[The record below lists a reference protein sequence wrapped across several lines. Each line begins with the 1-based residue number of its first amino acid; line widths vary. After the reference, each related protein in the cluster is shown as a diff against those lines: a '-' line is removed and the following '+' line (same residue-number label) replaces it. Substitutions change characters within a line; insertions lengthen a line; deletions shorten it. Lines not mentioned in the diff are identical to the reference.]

1 MDMTE
6 NFEKTIGYHFR
17 NSHLLTQAMTHSSYA
32 NEHGGNRLACNER
45 LEFLGDAV
53 LELVSSEVIYGTHPE
68 MNEGQMT
75 KFRASIVCEP
85 ALAEVAR
92 TLGIPA
98 MLLLGKGEEAA
109 GGRLRDSLT
118 SDALEALIGA
128 VYLDGGFAPAENFV
142 KRFIMSGLEKR
153 SLFKDSK
160 TILQEKMQEMGLG
173 DPVYEVLSIAGPEHL
188 RVFTVAL
195 RAGDGLECS
204 AEGRNKKQAEQLA
217 AAQMLKK
224 LEKQ

>member
-1 MDMTE
+1 MLQQE
-6 NFEKTIGYHFR
+6 FQPAFPQAAFELQSF
-17 NSHLLTQAMTHSSYA
+17 
-32 NEHGGNRLACNER
+32 
-45 LEFLGDAV
+45 
-53 LELVSSEVIYGTHPE
+53 
-68 MNEGQMT
+68 
-75 KFRASIVCEP
+75 
-85 ALAEVAR
+85 
-92 TLGIPA
+92 
-98 MLLLGKGEEAA
+98 LLLGKGEEQT
-109 GGRLRDSLT
+109 GGRNRDSII
-118 SDALEALIGA
+118 SDATEALLGA
-128 VYLDGGFAPAENFV
+128 IYLDGGFVPAENFV

-173 DPVYEVLSIAGPEHL
+173 DPVYEVLSVAGPEHL

-217 AAQMLKK
+217 AARMLKK